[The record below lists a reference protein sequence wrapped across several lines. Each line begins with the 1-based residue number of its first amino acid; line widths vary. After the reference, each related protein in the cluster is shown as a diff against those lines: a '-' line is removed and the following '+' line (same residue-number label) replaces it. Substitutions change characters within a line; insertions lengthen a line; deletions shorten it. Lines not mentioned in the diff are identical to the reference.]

1 MSTTRVRVDPGNP
14 ASLPRGR
21 VDHSVLDGAT
31 EADLASQQQQD
42 DAEATRD
49 VARFAPP
56 GTPASGP
63 DAGGV
68 RAAHRRAARDDP
80 QLGTG

>member
-31 EADLASQQQQD
+31 EADLVAQQHQD
-42 DAEATRD
+42 DAEAVRD
-49 VARFAPP
+49 VVRFARR
-56 GTPASGP
+56 
-63 DAGGV
+63 V
-68 RAAHRRAARDDP
+68 RQCLGLTKVEFARRIE
-80 QLGTG
+80 GI